1 MKIKYS
7 KTNLLTHLATSV
19 ILTGMSLYMISMFY
33 GIEIIISL
41 MWLVLGIYTLH
52 KYYEKNKNGY
62 LKITEKSFI
71 IYENNI
77 KTIEFKNINRIRK
90 FAGDITVKHN
100 GNKTIINTGIIDSES
115 LKTLN
120 SFIEEE
126 FENTTANNGYA

>member
-77 KTIEFKNINRIRK
+77 KTIEFKNINRR
-90 FAGDITVKHN
+90 
-100 GNKTIINTGIIDSES
+100 IIDSES